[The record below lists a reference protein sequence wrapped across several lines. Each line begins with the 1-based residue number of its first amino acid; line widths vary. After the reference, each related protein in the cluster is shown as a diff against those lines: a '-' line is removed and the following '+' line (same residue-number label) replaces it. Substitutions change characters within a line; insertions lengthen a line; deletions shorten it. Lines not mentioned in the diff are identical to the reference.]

1 MQYVNSGNIIPQ
13 FMGRKTGYFIGKGKS
28 VTPPPRKTSSS
39 LI

>member
-1 MQYVNSGNIIPQ
+1 
-13 FMGRKTGYFIGKGKS
+13 MGRKTGYFIGKGKS